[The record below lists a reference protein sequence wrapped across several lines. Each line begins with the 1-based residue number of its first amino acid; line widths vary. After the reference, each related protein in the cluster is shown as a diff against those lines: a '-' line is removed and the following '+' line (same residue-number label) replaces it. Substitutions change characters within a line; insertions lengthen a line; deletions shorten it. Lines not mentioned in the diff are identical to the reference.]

1 MPIATLNQNKQTRL
15 LCLGDAQIK
24 RSKEKFCYNREVP
37 RQEAS
42 SEVLEPTVAP
52 PPPPPNRG
60 QQRGTGYKPLCAN
73 HQGLPGGEP
82 LGCPL
87 VSALG

>member
-15 LCLGDAQIK
+15 LYLGDAQIK
-24 RSKEKFCYNREVP
+24 RSKEKFHYNREVP

-42 SEVLEPTVAP
+42 SEVLGPTVT

-60 QQRGTGYKPLCAN
+60 QQRGTGYKPLCTN